1 MFKKLTYV
9 LICLGL
15 CLSLSLSVS
24 SAEGPRSIPSQ
35 YFPQTGH
42 YVIGGFLDF
51 FNRRGG
57 LAVFGYPITDEF
69 SEGGMTV
76 QYFERA
82 RFEWHPGNPWPYQVQ
97 LGLLGTQIH
106 GRVDPPMPNP
116 GWRWDRRYFPQ
127 TGHVVCG
134 PFLGLWERYGL
145 DIFGYPITEAI
156 AYDGVVIQYFQR
168 ARMELYR
175 GEPWPRLGNL
185 GHEWLGRQPQ
195 QPYVPP
201 YVPPPTV
208 RSRHFPETGYTI
220 IGGFLDFWEGR
231 GGLDI
236 FGYPISNEFREGNF
250 TVQYFQRARFEW
262 HPEAPSIYKV
272 DLAPLGQQVYGRI
285 DPPVPDW
292 TTPGCPNQRYF
303 PQTGH
308 VVSNA
313 FLEFFDRHEGTAPGS
328 RIILGYPISEAMY
341 EGNLIVQYFQNVRME
356 WHPENWDP
364 YKVQLGL
371 LGSQVYKP

>member
-1 MFKKLTYV
+1 MFKKLTYM
-9 LICLGL
+9 LFCLGL
-15 CLSLSLSVS
+15 FLSLSLSVS
-24 SAEGPRSIPSQ
+24 SAEGPRNIPSQ

-51 FNRRGG
+51 FNRHGG

-69 SEGGMTV
+69 SEGGRTV

-97 LGLLGTQIH
+97 LGLLGIQIH
-106 GRVDPPMPNP
+106 GRVDPPMHNP

-134 PFLGLWERYGL
+134 PFLRLWERHGL

-156 AYDGVVIQYFQR
+156 TYDGVVIQYFQR

-175 GEPWPRLGNL
+175 GESWPRLGNL
-185 GHEWLGRQPQ
+185 GREWLSRQP
-195 QPYVPP
+195 PPP
-201 YVPPPTV
+201 YVPPCPYPPPSG
-208 RSRHFPETGYTI
+208 RSRYFPETGHTV
-220 IGGFLDFWEGR
+220 IGGFLDFWEHR

-262 HPEAPSIYKV
+262 HPENPPNYRV
-272 DLAPLGQQVYGRI
+272 QLGLLGQRVYGRI
-285 DPPVPDW
+285 DPPVADW
-292 TTPGCPNQRYF
+292 TTPWCRSQRYF
-303 PQTGH
+303 HETGH

-313 FLEFFDRHEGTAPGS
+313 FLEFFDRHGGLD
-328 RIILGYPISEAMY
+328 IFGYPISEAIY
-341 EGNLIVQYFQNVRME
+341 EGNRIVQYFQRARME
-356 WHPENWDP
+356 WHPENPDP
-364 YKVQLGL
+364 HKVQLGL
-371 LGSQVYKP
+371 LGNQVYRP

>member
-1 MFKKLTYV
+1 MFKKLTYI
-9 LICLGL
+9 LFCLGL
-15 CLSLSLSVS
+15 FLSLSLSVS
-24 SAEGPRSIPSQ
+24 YAEGPRNIPSQ

-51 FNRRGG
+51 FNRHGG

-97 LGLLGTQIH
+97 LGLLGIQIH

-134 PFLGLWERYGL
+134 PFLRLWERHGL

-175 GEPWPRLGNL
+175 GESWPRLGNL
-185 GHEWLGRQPQ
+185 GREWLGRQP
-195 QPYVPP
+195 
-201 YVPPPTV
+201 PPPSVPTCPYPPPSG
-208 RSRHFPETGYTI
+208 RSRYFPETGYTV
-220 IGGFLDFWEGR
+220 IGGFLDFWEHR

-262 HPEAPSIYKV
+262 HPENPPNYRV
-272 DLAPLGQQVYGRI
+272 QLGLLGQRVYGRI
-285 DPPVPDW
+285 DPPVTDW
-292 TTPGCPNQRYF
+292 TTPWCRTQRYF
-303 PQTGH
+303 HETGH

-313 FLEFFDRHEGTAPGS
+313 FLEFFDRHGGLD
-328 RIILGYPISEAMY
+328 IFGYPISEATY
-341 EGNLIVQYFQNVRME
+341 EGNRIVQYFQRARME
-356 WHPENWDP
+356 WHPENPDP
-364 YKVQLGL
+364 HKVQLGL
-371 LGSQVYKP
+371 LGNQVYRP

>member
-1 MFKKLTYV
+1 MFKKLTYM
-9 LICLGL
+9 LFCLGL
-15 CLSLSLSVS
+15 FLSLSLSVS
-24 SAEGPRSIPSQ
+24 SAEGPRNIPSQ

-51 FNRRGG
+51 FNRHGG

-69 SEGGMTV
+69 SEGGSTV

-97 LGLLGTQIH
+97 LGLLGIQIH

-134 PFLGLWERYGL
+134 PFLRLWERHGL

-175 GEPWPRLGNL
+175 GESWPRLGNL
-185 GHEWLGRQPQ
+185 GREWLNRQPP

-201 YVPPPTV
+201 CPYPPPSG
-208 RSRHFPETGYTI
+208 RSRYFPETGHTV
-220 IGGFLDFWEGR
+220 IGGFLDFWEHR

-236 FGYPISNEFREGNF
+236 FGYPISNEFREGHF

-262 HPEAPSIYKV
+262 HPENSPNYRV
-272 DLAPLGQQVYGRI
+272 QLGLLGQRVYGRI
-285 DPPVPDW
+285 DPPVADW
-292 TTPGCPNQRYF
+292 TTPWCRSQRYF
-303 PQTGH
+303 HETGH

-313 FLEFFDRHEGTAPGS
+313 FLEFFDRHGGLD
-328 RIILGYPISEAMY
+328 IFGYPISEAIY
-341 EGNLIVQYFQNVRME
+341 EGNQIVQYFQRARME
-356 WHPENWDP
+356 WHPENPDP
-364 YKVQLGL
+364 HKVQLGL
-371 LGSQVYKP
+371 LGNQVYRP

>member
-1 MFKKLTYV
+1 MLKKLISA
-9 LICLGL
+9 ICLGL
-15 CLSLSLSVS
+15 GLSLSLSVS
-24 SAEGPRSIPSQ
+24 FAEGPRQVPSQ

-51 FNRRGG
+51 FNRHGG
-57 LAVFGYPITDEF
+57 LAVFGYPLTDEF

-97 LGLLGTQIH
+97 LSLLGTQIH
-106 GRVDPPMPNP
+106 GGIDPPMPDP

-134 PFLGLWERYGL
+134 PFLKLWDRYGL
-145 DIFGYPITEAI
+145 DVFGYPITEAI
-156 AYDGVVIQYFQR
+156 GYPGGVVIQYFQR
-168 ARMELYR
+168 ARMELYP
-175 GEPWPRLGNL
+175 GESWPRLGNL
-185 GHEWLGRQPQ
+185 GREWLSRQPQ
-195 QPYVPP
+195 PP
-201 YVPPPTV
+201 YVPTPCPPPPPAV
-208 RSRHFPETGYTI
+208 RSRYFPETGYTV
-220 IGGFLDFWEGR
+220 IGGFLDFWESR

-262 HPEAPSIYKV
+262 HPENPPRYRV
-272 DLAPLGQQVYGRI
+272 QLGLLGQQVYGRI
-285 DPPVPDW
+285 DPPVPNW
-292 TTPGCPNQRYF
+292 TTPWCRSQRYF
-303 PQTGH
+303 PETGH

-313 FLEFFDRHEGTAPGS
+313 FLEFFDRRGGLD
-328 RIILGYPISEAMY
+328 IFGYPISEAMY
-341 EGNLIVQYFQNVRME
+341 EGSLIVQYFQRARME
-356 WHPENWDP
+356 WHPENPGP

-371 LGSQVYKP
+371 LGSQVYRP

>member
-1 MFKKLTYV
+1 MFKKLTYM

-51 FNRRGG
+51 FNCHGG

-97 LGLLGTQIH
+97 LSLLGTQIH
-106 GRVDPPMPNP
+106 GGVDPPMPNP

-134 PFLGLWERYGL
+134 SFLRLWERYGL
-145 DIFGYPITEAI
+145 DVFGYPITEAI
-156 AYDGVVIQYFQR
+156 AYGGVVTQYFQR
-168 ARMELYR
+168 ARMELYP
-175 GEPWPRLGNL
+175 GESWPRLGNL
-185 GHEWLGRQPQ
+185 GSEWLSRQPQ
-195 QPYVPP
+195 PP
-201 YVPPPTV
+201 YIPPPCPYPPPVV
-208 RSRHFPETGYTI
+208 RSRYFPETGYTV
-220 IGGFLDFWEGR
+220 IGGFLDFWESR

-262 HPEAPSIYKV
+262 HPENPPNYRV
-272 DLAPLGQQVYGRI
+272 QLGLLGQQVYGRI
-285 DPPVPDW
+285 DPPVADW
-292 TTPGCPNQRYF
+292 TTPWCRSQRYF

-313 FLEFFDRHEGTAPGS
+313 FLEFFDRRGGLD
-328 RIILGYPISEAMY
+328 IFGYPISEAMY
-341 EGNLIVQYFQNVRME
+341 EGNLIVQYFQRARME
-356 WHPENWDP
+356 WHPENPDP

-371 LGSQVYKP
+371 LGSQVYRP

>member
-1 MFKKLTYV
+1 MLKKLTYV

-15 CLSLSLSVS
+15 CLGLSLSVS
-24 SAEGPRSIPSQ
+24 SAEGPRNIPSQ
-35 YFPQTGH
+35 YFPHTGH

-51 FNRRGG
+51 FNRHGG
-57 LAVFGYPITDEF
+57 LDVFGYPITDEF

-106 GRVDPPMPNP
+106 SGIDPPMPNP

-145 DIFGYPITEAI
+145 DVFGYPITEAI
-156 AYDGVVIQYFQR
+156 AHQDGVVIQYFQR
-168 ARMELYR
+168 ARMELHPW
-175 GEPWPRLGNL
+175 ESWPRLGNL
-185 GHEWLGRQPQ
+185 GSEWLSRQPQ
-195 QPYVPP
+195 PSYF
-201 YVPPPTV
+201 PPPCPYRPPSV
-208 RSRHFPETGYTI
+208 RSRHFPETGYTV
-220 IGGFLDFWEGR
+220 IGGFLDFWENR

-236 FGYPISNEFREGNF
+236 FGYPISNEFQEGNL

-262 HPEAPSIYKV
+262 HPENPPNYRV
-272 DLAPLGQQVYGRI
+272 QLGLLGQQVYRRI

-292 TTPGCPNQRYF
+292 TTPWYPSQRYF
-303 PQTGH
+303 HETGH

-313 FLEFFDRHEGTAPGS
+313 FLEFFDRHGGPD
-328 RIILGYPISEAMY
+328 IFGYPISEAMY
-341 EGNLIVQYFQNVRME
+341 EETLIVQYFQRARME
-356 WHPENWDP
+356 WHPENNP
-364 YKVQLGL
+364 HKVQLGL
-371 LGSQVYKP
+371 LGSQVYGP

>member
-1 MFKKLTYV
+1 MLKKLTYV

-15 CLSLSLSVS
+15 CLGLSLSVS
-24 SAEGPRSIPSQ
+24 SAEGPRNIPSQ

-51 FNRRGG
+51 FNRHGG

-69 SEGGMTV
+69 PEGGMTV

-106 GRVDPPMPNP
+106 GGVDPPMPNP

-175 GEPWPRLGNL
+175 GMHLI
-185 GHEWLGRQPQ
+185 
-195 QPYVPP
+195 Y
-201 YVPPPTV
+201 
-208 RSRHFPETGYTI
+208 
-220 IGGFLDFWEGR
+220 
-231 GGLDI
+231 DI
-236 FGYPISNEFREGNF
+236 FAKYHEHE
-250 TVQYFQRARFEW
+250 
-262 HPEAPSIYKV
+262 
-272 DLAPLGQQVYGRI
+272 L
-285 DPPVPDW
+285 
-292 TTPGCPNQRYF
+292 
-303 PQTGH
+303 PQETW
-308 VVSNA
+308 
-313 FLEFFDRHEGTAPGS
+313 
-328 RIILGYPISEAMY
+328 
-341 EGNLIVQYFQNVRME
+341 QNKTNR
-356 WHPENWDP
+356 
-364 YKVQLGL
+364 
-371 LGSQVYKP
+371 

>member
-15 CLSLSLSVS
+15 CLGLSLSVS
-24 SAEGPRSIPSQ
+24 SAEGPRNIPSK

-57 LAVFGYPITDEF
+57 VAVFGYPITDEF

-97 LGLLGTQIH
+97 LSLLGTLIH
-106 GRVDPPMPNP
+106 GGIDPPMPNP

-134 PFLGLWERYGL
+134 PFLALWDRYGL
-145 DIFGYPITEAI
+145 DVFGYPITEAI

-175 GEPWPRLGNL
+175 GEHWPRLGNL
-185 GHEWLGRQPQ
+185 GREWLGRQPQ
-195 QPYVPP
+195 QPYTPP
-201 YVPPPTV
+201 SCPYTPPSTV
-208 RSRHFPETGYTI
+208 RSRHFPETGYTV
-220 IGGFLDFWEGR
+220 IGGFLDFWEKR
-231 GGLDI
+231 GGLNI
-236 FGYPISNEFREGNF
+236 FGYPISNEFWEGNY

-262 HPEAPSIYKV
+262 HPENPPNYRV
-272 DLAPLGQQVYGRI
+272 QLGLLGQQVYGRI
-285 DPPVPDW
+285 APPVPDW
-292 TTPGCPNQRYF
+292 TTPWCRSQRYF
-303 PQTGH
+303 HETGH

-313 FLEFFDRHEGTAPGS
+313 FLEFFDRYGS
-328 RIILGYPISEAMY
+328 LDIFGYPISEAMY
-341 EGNLIVQYFQNVRME
+341 EGNLIVQYFQRARME
-356 WHPENWDP
+356 WHPENPDP
-364 YKVQLGL
+364 YKIQLGL
-371 LGSQVYKP
+371 LGSQVYRP

>member
-1 MFKKLTYV
+1 MFKKLTYM
-9 LICLGL
+9 LFCLGL
-15 CLSLSLSVS
+15 FLSLSLSVS
-24 SAEGPRSIPSQ
+24 SAEGPRNIPSQ

-51 FNRRGG
+51 FNRHGG

-69 SEGGMTV
+69 SEGGSTV

-97 LGLLGTQIH
+97 LGLLGIQIH

-134 PFLGLWERYGL
+134 PFLRLWERHGL

-175 GEPWPRLGNL
+175 GESWPRLGNL
-185 GHEWLGRQPQ
+185 GREWLNRQP
-195 QPYVPP
+195 
-201 YVPPPTV
+201 PPPHV
-208 RSRHFPETGYTI
+208 PQCPYPPPSGRSRYFPETGHTV
-220 IGGFLDFWEGR
+220 IGGFLDFWEHR

-236 FGYPISNEFREGNF
+236 FGYPISNEFREGHF

-262 HPEAPSIYKV
+262 HPENSPNYRV
-272 DLAPLGQQVYGRI
+272 QLGLLGQRVYGRI
-285 DPPVPDW
+285 DPPVADW
-292 TTPGCPNQRYF
+292 TTPWCRSQRYF
-303 PQTGH
+303 HETGH

-313 FLEFFDRHEGTAPGS
+313 FLEFFDRHGGLD
-328 RIILGYPISEAMY
+328 IFGYPISEAIY
-341 EGNLIVQYFQNVRME
+341 EGNQIVQYFQRARME
-356 WHPENWDP
+356 WHPENPDP
-364 YKVQLGL
+364 HKVQLGL
-371 LGSQVYKP
+371 LGNQVYRP